1 MLQYIL
7 IAVLRLVSD
16 SANCNSLKLHPRPGE
31 QSVKRWICRN
41 VVLIVTKLKFHNQ
54 IKNCKNIFC
63 IGQRGAARRVKGI
76 CPSLFES
83 NLYQV
88 RRPDRI
94 KVFISSSLRI
104 TNGVVAFSSPSIFCP
119 VSKLVEMGRELEFK
133 SHGDCGF
140 KNEIRNMLPLKFD
153 FDVVIHLILAV
164 A

>member
-1 MLQYIL
+1 M
-7 IAVLRLVSD
+7 
-16 SANCNSLKLHPRPGE
+16 
-31 QSVKRWICRN
+31 
-41 VVLIVTKLKFHNQ
+41 
-54 IKNCKNIFC
+54 
-63 IGQRGAARRVKGI
+63 KGI